1 MTSCC
6 SKEGRKVRPSIEKE
20 KEKKEKRIKKKK
32 KAVLSTCKRMIWVY
46 LFLPSW
52 LLQNSNGEYRRRR
65 I

>member
-32 KAVLSTCKRMIWVY
+32 KSSPVHVQTYDLGVSFPP
-46 LFLPSW
+46 FLAAAK
-52 LLQNSNGEYRRRR
+52 
-65 I
+65 